1 MHYILVSINIVDM
14 ENKNNNVT
22 SVEKVF
28 AILEIISKKRE
39 ISLTDLSKILF
50 MSKSTVFRFLQTM
63 KDLGYVNQDKKSEL
77 YCLNTK
83 LYSLSSNALGTNDIT
98 KIANRY
104 IHSLSKE
111 LKETVHI
118 AILDEEAKKIIY
130 IYKENFN
137 YQLTMMSQVGKKAP
151 LHCTGLG
158 KLLLAYCDNDS
169 LESILENYCFELF
182 TASTIKCESDLK
194 SEIVKINEKGYAED
208 ISEHEENV
216 HCIAVPIF
224 DQFNNVVAAMSVSWS
239 QFRFNQVNKNE
250 VLNKINMCAK
260 KISSDL
266 GYFPIE

>member
-1 MHYILVSINIVDM
+1 M
-14 ENKNNNVT
+14 ENKNTNVA

-28 AILEIISKKRE
+28 AILEILSHDRE
-39 ISLTDLSKILF
+39 ISLVALSKKLF
-50 MSKSTVFRFLQTM
+50 MSKSTAFRFLQTM
-63 KDLGYVNQDKKSEL
+63 KDLGYVNQDKKTEL

-83 LYSLSSNALGTNDIT
+83 LYSLSSNALGTSDIT

-130 IYKENFN
+130 IYKENYN

-158 KLLLAYCDNDS
+158 KMLLAYCNEDNLS
-169 LESILENYCFELF
+169 SILKDYYYELF
-182 TASTIKCESDLK
+182 TLSTIKGESDLRI
-194 SEIVKINEKGYAED
+194 EIEKIKNRGYAED
-208 ISEHEENV
+208 INEHEEHV

-224 DQFNNVVAAMSVSWS
+224 DQFNNNVAAMSVSWS
-239 QFRFNQVNKNE
+239 QFRFEQIDKE
-250 VLNKINMCAK
+250 EALEKIKECAL
-260 KISSDL
+260 KISTDL
-266 GYFPIE
+266 GYFPD

>member
-1 MHYILVSINIVDM
+1 M
-14 ENKNNNVT
+14 ENKKTNVA

-28 AILEIISKKRE
+28 AILEIISKEKE
-39 ISLTDLSKILF
+39 ISLAALSKKLY
-50 MSKSTVFRFLQTM
+50 MSKSTAFRFLQTM
-63 KDLGYVNQDKKSEL
+63 KDLGYVNQDKKTEL
-77 YCLNTK
+77 FCLNTK
-83 LYSLSSNALGTNDIT
+83 LYTLSSNALGTTDIT

-104 IHSLSKE
+104 IHYLSKE

-158 KLLLAYCDNDS
+158 KLLLAYCDKEKID
-169 LESILENYCFELF
+169 LILKDYDYELF
-182 TASTIKCESDLK
+182 TSNTIKNEDEFRVELNT
-194 SEIVKINEKGYAED
+194 IREKGYSED
-208 ISEHEENV
+208 INEHEENV

-224 DQFNNVVAAMSVSWS
+224 DQFNNTVAAMSVTWS
-239 QFRFNQVNKNE
+239 QFRFNQITKE
-250 VLNKINMCAK
+250 QVLKKIKECAL

-266 GYFPIE
+266 GYSVLE